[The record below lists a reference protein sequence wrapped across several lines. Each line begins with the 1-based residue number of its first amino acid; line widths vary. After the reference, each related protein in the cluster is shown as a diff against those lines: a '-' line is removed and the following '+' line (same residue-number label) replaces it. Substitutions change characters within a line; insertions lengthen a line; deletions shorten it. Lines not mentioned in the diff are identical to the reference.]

1 MKKQLFS
8 LLTCIGMSLASMAQT
23 AVPNGEYENWQN
35 VGQST
40 EEPTNWNSNKTGG
53 GFATSGPQ
61 TCFRDTSTINGGSYC
76 MKIKTGS
83 YFGIVVNGSGTTGK
97 VEAPS
102 TSKSEGYIHTIAGD
116 PSYSSAFTGRPD
128 SIVFW
133 YRYTKAGSDYPKI
146 ETRLHVGNAYA
157 PETPVNGNH
166 PDSTVNIVAR
176 ALWNGP
182 ANSVATWTR
191 ISIPFTYV
199 DARTPQYILVTM
211 TSTGDQTGG
220 TSGSTMW
227 VDGMTAIYNPTLT
240 TSTTVSTGP
249 YYVSASQGASISVP
263 FTMTGTFSAGNT
275 VTAQLSDASGSFASP
290 VTIGSAT
297 ATASGTIT
305 ATIPAGTA
313 TGTGYRVR
321 VVSSS
326 PAITAANNGSNIT
339 IYLVGNSI
347 APATAQTIVAGANG
361 SALTVTETPAA
372 TSREWKYATTSGGP
386 YSSFT
391 TAQTGTSYTPSF
403 ATAGTYYVV
412 CVSTYP
418 GGLTTTSTQ
427 VVINVV
433 SNEITPS
440 TSQSLLV
447 GVSGTTLTVTETPT
461 ATSREWKYA
470 TTSGGPYSSFGTAQ
484 TGTQYTPVFNT
495 AGTYYVVCQ
504 SVISGVTATSNEVIV
519 SVGNATIT
527 TSAVTGSPFL
537 FSPSAPDAAVN
548 VPYTTSGTFN
558 SGNVFTAQLSDASG
572 SFAAPTTIG
581 TRTATTAG
589 TISASIPHTTPAGT
603 GYRIRVISSN
613 PAILGSDNGTDLAV
627 DQFHNS
633 IAPTSSQTIQI
644 NTAGTAITVT
654 ASQSSTQLWAYSTTS
669 GSGYTAI
676 TPAQTGSSYTP
687 QFATPGT
694 YYVVAKSVNQYN
706 DTVTSGE
713 VMITVTNGTTLTTSA
728 VAGSPFLVSHKAMVM
743 VTINYTSNAVFNA
756 GNTFTAQLSDASGN
770 FTNAVNIGQVA
781 STIPAAI
788 SAQIPNSSLAGT
800 GYRIRVVSSDPAL
813 TGTDNGT
820 DLQVI
825 PFEVSVSSLAA
836 QHTYTHYDG
845 TPISITETHPATRE
859 WAYNFNGSQNY
870 ISFSPKDTG
879 SVYTPHFDQA
889 GTYYVECTSVNGWND
904 SIRTVAIVITVTD
917 SVNIG
922 IHDLASVD
930 ARLYYTGNTLVVDMA
945 GSQLTA
951 TSIELLA
958 VTGQTV
964 LSAPVRSREITTIP
978 SDLPGGVY
986 IFRLMTDRGMIAG
999 KLVKQ

>member
-8 LLTCIGMSLASMAQT
+8 LLTLTSLSLAALAQT

-61 TCFRDTSTINGGSYC
+61 TCFRDTSTLNGGSYC

-83 YFGIVVNGSGTTGK
+83 YFGVVVNGSGTTGK

-116 PSYSSAFTGRPD
+116 PNYSSAFTGRPD
-128 SIVFW
+128 SIAFW

-166 PDSTVNIVAR
+166 PDSTVNIIAR

-182 ANSVATWTR
+182 ANTVAGWTR
-191 ISIPFTYV
+191 ISVPFTYV

-211 TSTGDQTGG
+211 TSTGDQNGG
-220 TSGSTMW
+220 TSGSTLW

-240 TSTTVSTGP
+240 TSTTVATGP
-249 YYVSASQGASISVP
+249 YYISASQGTAISVP
-263 FTMTGTFSAGNT
+263 FTMTGTFAAGNT

-290 VTIGSAT
+290 VTIGSVT
-297 ATASGTIT
+297 ATASGTIA

-339 IYLVGNSI
+339 IYLITNSI
-347 APATAQTIVAGANG
+347 APSASQTVPANTNG
-361 SALTVTETPAA
+361 TTLTVTESPAA

-386 YSSFT
+386 YSGFS
-391 TAQTGTSYTPSF
+391 TAQTGSTYVPNF

-418 GGLTTTSTQ
+418 GGQTTTSTE

-447 GVSGTTLTVTETPT
+447 GVSGNMLTVTETP
-461 ATSREWKYA
+461 AGTSREWKYA
-470 TTSGGPYSSFGTAQ
+470 TASGGPYSSFSTAQ
-484 TGTQYTPVFNT
+484 TGTTYTPLFNT
-495 AGTYYVVCQ
+495 AGAYYVVCQ
-504 SVISGVTATSNEVIV
+504 SVINGVTVTSNEVIV

-527 TSAVTGSPFL
+527 TSAVSGSPFL
-537 FSPSAPDAAVN
+537 FSPSAPDASVS
-548 VPYTTSGTFN
+548 VPYTINGTFN
-558 SGNVFTAQLSDASG
+558 SGNIFTAQLSDASG

-589 TISASIPHTTPAGT
+589 TISATIPHTTPAGT
-603 GYRIRVISSN
+603 GYRIRVVSSN
-613 PAILGSDNGTDLAV
+613 PNILGSDNGTDLTV

-633 IAPTSSQTIQI
+633 IAPPASQTMQI
-644 NTAGTAITVT
+644 NTAGTPLTVT
-654 ASQSSTQLWAYSTTS
+654 ASQSSTQVWEYTTTS
-669 GSGYTAI
+669 GSGYTGF
-676 TPAQTGSSYTP
+676 TPAQTGASYTP
-687 QFATPGT
+687 QFALPGT
-694 YYVVAKSVNQYN
+694 YYVVARSINQYN

-713 VMITVTNGTTLTTSA
+713 VMITATNGTTLTTSA
-728 VAGSPFLVSHKAMVM
+728 VVGSPYLVSHKAMVM
-743 VTINYTSNAVFNA
+743 VTVNYTSNAVFNA
-756 GNTFTAQLSDASGN
+756 GNTFTAQLSDATGD

-781 STIPAAI
+781 STTPAAI

-800 GYRIRVVSSDPAL
+800 GYRIRVVSTDPAL
-813 TGTDNGT
+813 TGTDNGS

-825 PFEVSVSSLAA
+825 PFEVSVSSLAP

-889 GTYYVECTSVNGWND
+889 ATYYVECTSVNNWND

-922 IHDLASVD
+922 IHDLASAQ
-930 ARLYYTGNTLVVDMA
+930 ARLYYTGSNLVVDLT
-945 GSQLTA
+945 GSELQA
-951 TSIELLA
+951 SSIELINMA
-958 VTGQTV
+958 GQVV
-964 LSAPVRSREITTIP
+964 LTAPVRNREMTSIQTDIP
-978 SDLPGGVY
+978 AGVY
-986 IFRLMTDRGMIAG
+986 IFRLATSQGQLSG
-999 KLVKQ
+999 KMVRP

>member
-8 LLTCIGMSLASMAQT
+8 LLTLISLSLAAIAQT

-61 TCFRDTSTINGGSYC
+61 TCFRDTSTLNGGSYC

-116 PSYSSAFTGRPD
+116 PNYSSAFTGRPD

-146 ETRLHVGNAYA
+146 ETRLHMGNAYA

-166 PDSTVNIVAR
+166 PDSTVNIIAR

-182 ANSVATWTR
+182 ANTVAGWTR
-191 ISIPFTYV
+191 ISVPFTYV

-211 TSTGDQTGG
+211 TSTGDQNGG
-220 TSGSTMW
+220 TSGSTLW

-249 YYVSASQGASISVP
+249 YYVSASQGTPISVP
-263 FTMTGTFSAGNT
+263 FTMTGTFAAGNT

-290 VTIGSAT
+290 VTIGSVT
-297 ATASGTIT
+297 ATASGTIA

-339 IYLVGNSI
+339 IYLISNSVT
-347 APATAQTIVAGANG
+347 PSTAQTIPANTNG
-361 SALTVTETPAA
+361 TTLTVTESPAA

-386 YSSFT
+386 YSSFS
-391 TAQTGTSYTPSF
+391 TAQTGSTYTPNF
-403 ATAGTYYVV
+403 ATTGTYYVV

-418 GGLTTTSTQ
+418 GGQVTTSAE

-433 SNEITPS
+433 SNEITPA

-447 GVSGTTLTVTETPT
+447 GVSGNMLTVTETP
-461 ATSREWKYA
+461 AGTSREWKYA
-470 TTSGGPYSSFGTAQ
+470 TASGGAYSSFGTAQ
-484 TGTQYTPVFNT
+484 TGTTYTPLFNT

-504 SVISGVTATSNEVIV
+504 SVISGVTVTSNEVIV

-537 FSPSAPDAAVN
+537 FSPSAPDAGVS
-548 VPYTTSGTFN
+548 VPYTINGTFN
-558 SGNVFTAQLSDASG
+558 NGNIFTAQLSDASG

-589 TISASIPHTTPAGT
+589 TISATIPHTTPAGT
-603 GYRIRVISSN
+603 GYRIRVVSSN
-613 PAILGSDNGTDLAV
+613 PNILGSDNGTDLTV

-633 IAPTSSQTIQI
+633 IAPTVSQTMQI
-644 NTAGTAITVT
+644 NTAGTPLTVT
-654 ASQSSTQLWAYSTTS
+654 ASQSSTQVWEYSTTS
-669 GSGYTAI
+669 GSGYTGF
-676 TPAQTGSSYTP
+676 TPAQTGASYTP
-687 QFATPGT
+687 QFALPGT
-694 YYVVAKSVNQYN
+694 YYVVARSINQYN

-713 VMITVTNGTTLTTSA
+713 AMITATNGTTLTTSA
-728 VAGSPFLVSHKAMVM
+728 VAGSPYLVSHKAVVM
-743 VTINYTSNAVFNA
+743 VTVNYTSNAVFNA
-756 GNTFTAQLSDASGN
+756 GNTFTAQLSDATGD

-781 STIPAAI
+781 STTPAAI

-800 GYRIRVVSSDPAL
+800 GYRIRVVSTDPAL
-813 TGTDNGT
+813 TGTDNGS

-825 PFEVSVSSLAA
+825 PFEVSVSSLAP

-859 WAYNFNGSQNY
+859 WAYNGNASQNY
-870 ISFSPKDTG
+870 VSFSPRDTA

-917 SVNIG
+917 SLNIG
-922 IHDLASVD
+922 IHDLASAQ
-930 ARLYYTGNTLVVDMA
+930 ARLYYTENNLVVDLT
-945 GSQLTA
+945 GSELQA
-951 TSIELLA
+951 SSIELINMA
-958 VTGQTV
+958 GQVV
-964 LSAPVRSREITTIP
+964 LTAPVLNKEMTSIQTDIP
-978 SDLPGGVY
+978 AGIY
-986 IFRLMTDRGMIAG
+986 IFRLATSQGQLSG
-999 KLVKQ
+999 KMVRP

>member
-8 LLTCIGMSLASMAQT
+8 LLTCTGLALCSLAQT
-23 AVPNGEYENWQN
+23 TVPNGEYENWQN

-61 TCFRDTSTINGGSYC
+61 TCFRDTSTLNGGSYC

-83 YFGIVVNGSGTTGK
+83 YFGIVVNGSGSTGK
-97 VEAPS
+97 IEAPS

-116 PSYSSAFTGRPD
+116 PNYSSTFIGRPD
-128 SIVFW
+128 SIAFW

-157 PETPVNGNH
+157 PEAPVNGNH
-166 PDSTVNIVAR
+166 PDSTVNIIAR

-182 ANSVATWTR
+182 ANSVANWTR
-191 ISIPFTYV
+191 ISVPFTYV
-199 DARTPQYILVTM
+199 DGRTPRYILVTM

-220 TSGSTMW
+220 TSGSTLW

-240 TSTTVSTGP
+240 TSTTIATGP
-249 YYVSASQGASISVP
+249 YYVSSSQGATISVP

-326 PAITAANNGSNIT
+326 PSITAANNGSNIT

-347 APATAQTIVAGANG
+347 APSSAQTIAANTNG
-361 SALTVTETPAA
+361 TPLIVTETPAA
-372 TSREWKYATTSGGP
+372 TSREWKYATISGGP
-386 YSSFT
+386 YSSFST
-391 TAQTGTSYTPSF
+391 PPTGTTYTPNF

-412 CVSTYP
+412 CISTYP
-418 GGLTTTSTQ
+418 GSLSTTSAE
-427 VVINVV
+427 VVVNVV

-440 TSQSLLV
+440 TSQSLLI
-447 GVSGTTLTVTETPT
+447 GVSGNSLTVTEAPA

-470 TTSGGPYSSFGTAQ
+470 NTTGGPYSSFSTVQ
-484 TGTQYTPVFNT
+484 TGTSYTPVFNT
-495 AGTYYVVCQ
+495 SGTYYIVCQ
-504 SVISGVTATSNEVIV
+504 SVISGVTATSNEVII
-519 SVGNATIT
+519 SVGNATIS
-527 TSAVTGSPFL
+527 TSAVSGSPFL
-537 FSPSAPDAAVN
+537 FSPHAPDASVS

-558 SGNVFTAQLSDASG
+558 NGNVFTAQLSDASG
-572 SFAAPTTIG
+572 SFATPTTIG

-589 TISASIPHTTPAGT
+589 TISATIPHTTPAGSA
-603 GYRIRVISSN
+603 YRIRVVSSN
-613 PAILGSDNGTDLAV
+613 PAILGSDNGTDLTV

-633 IAPTSSQTIQI
+633 VSPSSSQTMQI
-644 NTAGTAITVT
+644 NTAGTAMTVT
-654 ASQSSTQLWAYSTTS
+654 ASQSSTQVWEYSTTS
-669 GSGYTAI
+669 GSGYAMF
-676 TPAQTGSSYTP
+676 TPDQTGSSYTP
-687 QFATPGT
+687 QFAIPGT
-694 YYVVAKSVNQYN
+694 YYVVSKSINQYN

-713 VMITVTNGTTLTTSA
+713 VMITATNGTTLTTSV
-728 VAGSPFLVSHKAMVM
+728 VAGSPFLISPKAQVM
-743 VTINYTSNAVFNA
+743 VTVNYTSDAVFNA
-756 GNTFTAQLSDASGN
+756 GNTFTAQLSDATGS
-770 FTNAVNIGQVA
+770 FANAVNIGQVA
-781 STIPAAI
+781 STTPAAI

-800 GYRIRVVSSDPAL
+800 GYRIRVVSTDPVL

-820 DLQVI
+820 DLQIV
-825 PFEVSVSSLAA
+825 PFEVSLSSLAP
-836 QHTYTHYDG
+836 QHVYTHYDG
-845 TPISITETHPATRE
+845 TPISIAETHPATRE

-870 ISFSPKDTG
+870 ISFSPQDTG

-922 IHDLASVD
+922 IHDLASAD
-930 ARLYYTGNTLVVDMA
+930 ARLYYAGGRLVVDMA
-945 GSQLTA
+945 RSQLTA
-951 TSIELLA
+951 TSIELIA
-958 VTGQTV
+958 MTGQTI
-964 LSAPVRSREITTIP
+964 LTAPIRSREVTSIP
-978 SDLPGGVY
+978 ADLPEGIY
-986 IFRLMTDRGMIAG
+986 IFRLATDRGLISG
-999 KLVKQ
+999 KIVK